1 MDNEKRNWQQ
11 FQKLKF
17 DRKKLRK
24 RVRKAE
30 GATMRHAHKF
40 IVGRLDNMRDVR
52 RHIIVW
58 LMLVGAMILVVG
70 AQLMWFQGSYK
81 TNAPASGG
89 TYAEASLGPIE
100 TLNPLYAASN
110 AEVAASHLMFSS
122 LYDYDETGHL
132 RGDLAKS
139 IQVDSTGTIYTVK
152 LRTDAIWHD
161 SEDEHVTANDVAFTL
176 NLIKDPAT
184 RSPLRASW
192 QDVKVKAVDDQT
204 VQFELPASYAAFSH
218 ALTFA
223 ILPVHILGN
232 VDPATIRENT
242 FSRNP
247 VGSGPFSYKLLQNV
261 DLTKKHRAVHM
272 TAFSNYYKGTPRI
285 NRFEVHAYDTPESIV
300 RALRSGQV
308 NAAADLSPMHVA
320 QIDTKNYTVVSR
332 PVNSGVY
339 ALLNNDSPILK
350 DKAVRKALQLATNT
364 QAIRKSLDQPIPSVD
379 HPKDK
384 TKDQLLS
391 YPALELPFTAGQLSG
406 EGIPRAPSPDT
417 KAAGELL
424 DSAGWK
430 LSGDVRKNADGQ
442 PLSLTIATTKN
453 ATYEKALEM
462 LVGQWR
468 QLGVLVET
476 NIVNTNDPSSNFVQN
491 VLQQRAYDV
500 LLYEL
505 SIGADPDVY
514 AYWHSSQ
521 AVPGGFNF
529 SNYKNATTDAALSS
543 ARSGITA
550 DLRNVKYKTFAAQW
564 LDDAPAIGLYQSV
577 AEYVVNRQVKSVSV
591 DATLVS
597 PQDRY
602 SNVLYW
608 SVATES
614 VYKTP

>member
-1 MDNEKRNWQQ
+1 MDDGKRGWQQ

-52 RHIIVW
+52 RHIVGW
-58 LMLVGAMILVVG
+58 LLLVGVMIVLVG
-70 AQLMWFQGSYK
+70 IQLMWFQKSYE
-81 TNAPASGG
+81 TTAPASGG

-100 TLNPLYAASN
+100 TLNPLYASSN
-110 AEVAASHLMFSS
+110 AEVAASKLLFSS
-122 LYDYDETGHL
+122 LYSYDQTGHL

-139 IQVDSTGTIYTVK
+139 TQVDSTGTIYTVT
-152 LRTDAIWHD
+152 LRPDALWHD
-161 SEDEHVTANDVAFTL
+161 GEGRHVTANDVAFTL
-176 NLIKDPAT
+176 NLIKNPAA

-192 QDVKVKAVDDQT
+192 QDVKVKAIDEHT
-204 VQFELPASYAAFSH
+204 VQFELPASYAAFTH

-223 ILPVHILGN
+223 VLPVHVLGN

-247 VGSGPFSYKLLQNV
+247 IGSGPFSYRLLQTV
-261 DLTKKHRAVHM
+261 DATKHRAVHM
-272 TAFSNYYKGTPRI
+272 SAFDDYYKGAPRV
-285 NRFEVHAYDTPESIV
+285 NRFEIHAYDTPESIV
-300 RALRSGQV
+300 GALKSGQV

-320 QIDTKNYTVVSR
+320 KTDVANYTVVSR

-339 ALLNNDSPILK
+339 ALLNNDSPVLK
-350 DKAVRKALQLATNT
+350 DKSVRKALQLATDT
-364 QAIRKSLDQPIPSVD
+364 TKIRDSLRQTIPSIKY
-379 HPKDK
+379 PKDRS
-384 TKDQLLS
+384 KDQVLS
-391 YPALELPFTAGQLSG
+391 YPALDLPFTAGQLTG
-406 EGIPRAPSPDT
+406 EGIPNAPESNLQG
-417 KAAGELL
+417 AAALL
-424 DSAGWK
+424 EAAGWK
-430 LSGDVRKNADGQ
+430 MVDGVRKNAEGQ
-442 PLSLTIATTKN
+442 ALSLTVATTKN
-453 ATYEKALEM
+453 STYEKALEI

-468 QLGVLVET
+468 QLGVTITT
-476 NIVNTNDPSSNFVQN
+476 NIVNTADPSSNFVQN

-505 SIGADPDVY
+505 SIGADPDIY

-521 AVPGGFNF
+521 AVAGGFNF
-529 SNYKNATTDAALSS
+529 SNYKNSAADAALAS
-543 ARSGITA
+543 ARSGIA
-550 DLRNVKYKTFAAQW
+550 PELRNVKYKTFAAQW

-577 AEYVVNRQVKSVSV
+577 AEYVVNRQVKSVDK
-591 DATLVS
+591 DATLIT

-608 SVATES
+608 SVATEP

>member
-1 MDNEKRNWQQ
+1 MDNEKRNWRQ

-52 RHIIVW
+52 RHIVGW
-58 LMLVGAMILVVG
+58 LVLVGAMILIVG
-70 AQLMWFQGSYK
+70 VQLMWFQKSYQ
-81 TNAPASGG
+81 TTAPASGG

-100 TLNPLYAASN
+100 TLNPLYATTN
-110 AEVAASHLMFSS
+110 AEVAASHLLFSS
-122 LYDYDETGHL
+122 LYTYDETGHL
-132 RGDLAKS
+132 QGDLAKS
-139 IQVDSTGTIYTVK
+139 SELDSTGTIYTVK
-152 LRTDAIWHD
+152 LRSDAVWHD
-161 SEDEHVTANDVAFTL
+161 DERNRVTANDVAFTL
-176 NLIKDPAT
+176 NLIKNPAT

-192 QDVKVKAVDDQT
+192 QDVKVKAIDDQT
-204 VQFELPASYAAFSH
+204 IQFELPASYAAFKH

-223 ILPVHILGN
+223 ILPVHVLGT
-232 VDPATIRENT
+232 VDPGTIRENT

-247 VGSGPFSYKLLQNV
+247 VGSGPFSLKLLQNA
-261 DLTKKHRAVHM
+261 DTSKHRAVHM
-272 TAFSNYYKGTPRI
+272 AAFANYYKGTPRV
-285 NRFEVHAYDTPESIV
+285 NRFEIHAYDTPESIV
-300 RALRSGQV
+300 RALQTGQV

-320 QIDTKNYTVVSR
+320 QTDVKNYTVVSR

-339 ALLNNDSPILK
+339 ALFNNDSPALK
-350 DKAVRKALQLATNT
+350 DKNVRKALQLATDT
-364 QAIRKSLDQPIPSVD
+364 TAIRKSIQQTIPSAD
-379 HPKDK
+379 NPRDRA
-384 TKDQLLS
+384 KDQVLS
-391 YPALELPFTAGQLSG
+391 YPALELPFTAGQLTG
-406 EGIPRAPSPDT
+406 EGIPRAPASNK
-417 KAAGELL
+417 KAAAEML
-424 DSAGWK
+424 DAAGWK
-430 LSGDVRKNADGQ
+430 LVDGIRKNAEGQ
-442 PLSLTIATTKN
+442 ELSLTIATTKN
-453 ATYEKALEM
+453 ATYEKALQT
-462 LVGQWR
+462 LIGQWR
-468 QLGVLVET
+468 QLGIAITT
-476 NIVNTNDPSSNFVQN
+476 NVVNTADPSSSFVQN

-521 AVPGGFNF
+521 AVAGGFNF
-529 SNYKNATTDAALSS
+529 SNYKNNTADAALAS
-543 ARSGITA
+543 ARAGIA
-550 DLRNVKYKTFAAQW
+550 PELRNVKYKTFASQW
-564 LDDAPAIGLYQSV
+564 LEDAPAIGLYQSV
-577 AEYVVNRQVKSVSV
+577 AEYVVNRQMKSVSA

>member
-1 MDNEKRNWQQ
+1 MNDEKRGWQQ

-17 DRKKLRK
+17 DRKKLTK

-52 RHIIVW
+52 RHIVGW
-58 LMLVGAMILVVG
+58 LVLVGAMILIVG
-70 AQLMWFQGSYK
+70 LQLVWFQESYQ
-81 TNAPASGG
+81 TTAPANGG

-100 TLNPLYAASN
+100 TLNPMYAASN
-110 AEVAASHLMFSS
+110 AEVAASHLLFSS
-122 LYDYDETGHL
+122 LYSYDETGHL

-139 IQVDSTGTIYTVK
+139 ISVDSTGTIYTVK
-152 LRTDAIWHD
+152 LRSDALWHD
-161 SEDEHVTANDVAFTL
+161 GDGRHVTANDVAFTL
-176 NLIKDPAT
+176 NLIKNPAA
-184 RSPLRASW
+184 RSPLRANW

-204 VQFELPASYAAFSH
+204 VQFELPASYAAFTH

-223 ILPVHILGN
+223 VLPVHVLGN

-247 VGSGPFSYKLLQNV
+247 VGSGPFSFKLLQPV
-261 DLTKKHRAVHM
+261 EAGKHLAVHM
-272 TAFSNYYKGTPRI
+272 SAFPDYYKGAPRL
-285 NRFEVHAYDTPESIV
+285 NRFEIHAYDTPESIV

-320 QIDTKNYTVVSR
+320 QADVKNYSVISR

-339 ALLNNDSPILK
+339 ALFNNDSPILK
-350 DKAVRKALQLATNT
+350 DKSVRKALQLATDT
-364 QAIRKSLDQPIPSVD
+364 TKIRKEIEQAIPSYDSPRDRK
-379 HPKDK
+379 
-384 TKDQLLS
+384 KDQILS
-391 YPALELPFTAGQLSG
+391 YPALDLPFTNGQLTG
-406 EGIPRAPSPDT
+406 ANIPKAPDT
-417 KAAGELL
+417 NEKGAAELL
-424 DSAGWK
+424 DAAGWK
-430 LSGDVRKNADGQ
+430 LVDGVRKNADGQ
-442 PLSLTIATTKN
+442 PLALIIATTKN
-453 ATYEKALEM
+453 STYEKALGV

-468 QLGVLVET
+468 QLGIEVTT
-476 NIVNTNDPSSNFVQN
+476 NVVNTNDPSSNFVQT

-521 AVPGGFNF
+521 AVAGGFNF
-529 SNYKNATTDAALSS
+529 SNYKNGTSDAALAS
-543 ARSGITA
+543 ARSGIA
-550 DLRNVKYKTFAAQW
+550 PELRNVKYKTFAAQW

-577 AEYVVNRQVKSVSV
+577 AEYVVNRQLQSVDE

-608 SVATES
+608 SVASES

>member
-1 MDNEKRNWQQ
+1 MDDGKRGWQQ

-52 RHIIVW
+52 RHIVGW
-58 LMLVGAMILVVG
+58 LVLVGVMILTIGV
-70 AQLMWFQGSYK
+70 QLMWFQASYK
-81 TNAPASGG
+81 TTAPANGG

-100 TLNPLYAASN
+100 TLNPLYATSN

-122 LYDYDETGHL
+122 LYNYDQTGHL

-139 IQVDSTGTIYTVK
+139 IEVDSTGTVYTVK
-152 LRTDAIWHD
+152 LRTDAVWQDD
-161 SEDEHVTANDVAFTL
+161 SNHHVTANDVAFTL
-176 NLIKDPAT
+176 NLIKSPAA

-192 QDVKVKAVDDQT
+192 QDVKVKAIDNQT
-204 VQFELPASYAAFSH
+204 VQFELPASYAAFTH

-223 ILPVHILGN
+223 ILPVHVLGN
-232 VDPATIRENT
+232 VDPATIRENV
-242 FSRNP
+242 FSRHP

-261 DLTKKHRAVHM
+261 DSSKHRAVHM
-272 TAFSNYYKGTPRI
+272 TAFANYYNGVPRI
-285 NRFEVHAYDTPESIV
+285 NRFEIHAYDTPESIV

-320 QIDTKNYTVVSR
+320 QIDTHNYKVVSR

-339 ALLNNDSPILK
+339 ALFNNDSPILK
-350 DKAVRKALQLATNT
+350 DKAVRKALQLATDT
-364 QAIRKSLDQPIPSVD
+364 KAIRKSIEQTVPSAD
-379 HPKDK
+379 YPKDRS
-384 TKDQLLS
+384 KDQLLS
-391 YPALELPFTAGQLSG
+391 YPALDLPFTPGQLTG
-406 EGIPRAPSPDT
+406 DAIPKAPAANV
-417 KAAGELL
+417 KAAGDSL

-430 LSGDVRKNADGQ
+430 LVDGVRKNAEGK
-442 PLSLTIATTKN
+442 PLTLTVATTKN
-453 ATYEKALEM
+453 STYEKALEV

-468 QLGVLVET
+468 QLGVSIET
-476 NIVNTNDPSSNFVQN
+476 NVVNTNDPSSNFVQT

-521 AVPGGFNF
+521 AVAGGFNF
-529 SNYKNATTDAALSS
+529 SNYKNSTADAALAS
-543 ARSGITA
+543 ARSGIA
-550 DLRNVKYKTFAAQW
+550 PELRNVKYKTFATQW
-564 LDDAPAIGLYQSV
+564 LEDAPAVGLYQSV
-577 AEYVVNRQVKSVSV
+577 AEYVANRQLQSV
-591 DATLVS
+591 DKDSTLIS

-602 SNVLYW
+602 SNILYW